1 MGIVDLIRLA
11 FSGDDEIFI
20 PLDNEYQCDMEEG
33 KCIWEMKQQQYCEV
47 DNSNMERMKE
57 MVDNGL
63 PEKPE
68 GEAPTFELNDGREQ

>member
-20 PLDNEYQCDMEEG
+20 PLDNEYHCDTEG
-33 KCIWEMKQQQYCEV
+33 KCIWEMKTEQQCEV
-47 DNSNMERMKE
+47 SFSSNIERMKE
-57 MVDNGL
+57 IVDNGL

-68 GEAPTFELNDGREQ
+68 GEAPTFELSNGREQ